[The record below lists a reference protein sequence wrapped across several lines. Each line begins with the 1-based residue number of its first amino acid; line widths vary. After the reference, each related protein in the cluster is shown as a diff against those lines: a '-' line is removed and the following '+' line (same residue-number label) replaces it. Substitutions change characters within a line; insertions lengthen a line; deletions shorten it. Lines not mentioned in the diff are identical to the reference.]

1 MTMSKVISAMVKVR
15 VSTKPKSVSGP
26 KLLTVMMD
34 LNNYDPFIE
43 NTEVL

>member
-1 MTMSKVISAMVKVR
+1 MTMSKVISVMVKVR
-15 VSTKPKSVSGP
+15 VSTKPKSVSGS
-26 KLLTVMMD
+26 KLLTVVLD